1 MDKYAYLFM
10 IPLINRLSE
19 KYSFNREIN
28 DERIKR
34 EKIILPADANGN
46 PDFAFMSSFMQSVES
61 DILSTTLR
69 YFAYKQQI
77 TPPHIANKS
86 INWQN
91 FLLRDIFDIY
101 AGKRLTKADMKKGNR
116 PFIGATDSN
125 NGITEWV
132 SNTNDSMDSNV
143 LGVNYNGSVGETFYH
158 PYECIFSDD
167 VKRLHLKQSLS
178 ASQGVS
184 VASKE
189 NKYIMLYLKTAILQQ
204 KVKYAYGYKFNESR
218 MLKQSILLPATP
230 ENTPD
235 WDYME
240 SYMRSLE
247 SQQLVNVLNYYIKC
261 G

>member
-1 MDKYAYLFM
+1 M

-61 DILSTTLR
+61 DILSTTLC
-69 YFAYKQQI
+69 YFADKQQI
-77 TPPHIANKS
+77 TPPIANKS

-178 ASQGVS
+178 AAQGQGVS

>member
-1 MDKYAYLFM
+1 MASLD
-10 IPLINRLSE
+10 
-19 KYSFNREIN
+19 
-28 DERIKR
+28 RIKKD
-34 EKIILPADANGN
+34 KIILPAYVNGN

-69 YFAYKQQI
+69 YFADKQQI
-77 TPPHIANKS
+77 TPPIVNKS

-178 ASQGVS
+178 AAQGVS

-218 MLKQSILLPATP
+218 MLKQSILLPTTP